1 MAHSGHRRAKRRLL
15 AAASAVF
22 IVAGSIPGVTAHGG
36 GGHGFGKGPGTL
48 TTQPAMLDVV
58 APGGWARPIITTGE
72 MIDGYRFEA
81 IPDGISFQES
91 WWGTVDLYVN
101 HETSR
106 VPFPLASSGAGYLP
120 TTNGNGSQNDFLNS
134 QVQPAHPEQ
143 EDRRR
148 ARRRVRHRQLRGL
161 PAVLL
166 QLHRDLGARLQAAHP
181 VHERGGRRLGQ
192 GGRSHVP
199 GVSRRCG
206 RPTDRGVVAHD
217 VWSGATR
224 PIWGMGRLNHENS
237 MPVPGYHRPV
247 LLTGDDTFTT
257 TAAISQSQLYMY
269 EADSSKDLWN
279 DKGDLWAFVS
289 DTAGYNRYED
299 FDLGETTPDRR
310 ALHQGPEA
318 DRDRQEPRW
327 PELTAAG
334 VIATGWP
341 VPLFEADG
349 VTPLA
354 LPDPAP
360 PANWQTFN
368 GVGIDGP
375 QWVTEWWSRKFGA
388 FGFIRVEDTAYDKR
402 RGKSNVVYIVDSGRG
417 TNAAVA
423 DRTSSNGR
431 VWEMILDKHD
441 PTGNAKLRVLIE
453 GDDRAVKDP
462 ERIHQPD
469 NIESTKHGLYFTEDP
484 GSQQQFPF
492 GATDPT
498 NLVLFDARATNARV
512 WQYKFGAADPLSVVA
527 VVNQSLDEAAGYDV
541 DPVPAGNHGFWEA
554 SGIVDVSDVFGKGT
568 FLITV
573 QAHSLWV
580 EGANAPDNNT
590 RAGGVWTFG
599 VPDGSPDWINKR
611 EGGQLLLIKIPGA

>member
-1 MAHSGHRRAKRRLL
+1 MVHSGHRRAMRRLL
-15 AAASAVF
+15 AAVSAVF
-22 IVAGSIPGVTAHGG
+22 IVAGSIPGVAAHGG
-36 GGHGFGKGPGTL
+36 HGHGFGKGPGTL

-91 WWGTVDLYVN
+91 FWGSVDVYVN

-106 VPFPLASSGAGYLP
+106 VPFPLAATGAGYLP

-134 QVQPAHPEQ
+134 QVSLLTLSKKTGGVLDAEYAIDSSEGFQRFCSNFIGTWEHGFRRPILFTNEEGVDWVKEADPTFPASPG
-143 EDRRR
+143 D
-148 ARRRVRHRQLRGL
+148 ADGRQI
-161 PAVLL
+161 
-166 QLHRDLGARLQAAHP
+166 
-181 VHERGGRRLGQ
+181 
-192 GGRSHVP
+192 
-199 GVSRRCG
+199 GV
-206 RPTDRGVVAHD
+206 VVAHD

-299 FDLGETTPDRR
+299 FDLGETTQINGHFIKVPKLIATGKNPD
-310 ALHQGPEA
+310 GS
-318 DRDRQEPRW
+318 
-327 PELTAAG
+327 ELTAAG
-334 VIATGWP
+334 VIANGWP

-360 PANWQTFN
+360 GTNWQTFN

-402 RGKSNVVYIVDSGRG
+402 WGKSNVVYIVDSGRG

-423 DRTSSNGR
+423 NGTSSNGR
-431 VWEMILDKHD
+431 VWEMVLDKHN

-453 GDDRAVKDP
+453 GDDRAVRDP

-492 GATDPT
+492 GATDPA
-498 NLVLFDARATNARV
+498 NPLFDARATNARI
-512 WQYKFGAADPLSVVA
+512 WQYKFGAANPLSVVA
-527 VVNQSLDEAAGYDV
+527 VVNQSLDESAGYDV

-554 SGIVDVSDVFGKGT
+554 SGIIDVSDVFGRGT
-568 FLITV
+568 FLVSV

-590 RAGGVWTFG
+590 RAGGAWTFG